1 MTENSPWFWN
11 DAHVSKH
18 WAGTAFRDYSR
29 RTGLDVCLPSF
40 LSNQELIRPQ
50 NLMRKQTK
58 SRKVHESNMII
69 LPIPLYQGSKGLQE
83 EQSGCHHLNLSHWNK
98 SNSGEKKA
106 QKSCTRELW
115 FSYKKDT
122 RMGTTWFPVC
132 IPLGL
137 TKHFKENIII
147 SWLKEHFAKP
157 FSSECKLI
165 QLNQHIESYDSL
177 GFTWSNLPFPPGK
190 STLTSSE

>member
-1 MTENSPWFWN
+1 M
-11 DAHVSKH
+11 V
-18 WAGTAFRDYSR
+18 
-29 RTGLDVCLPSF
+29 
-40 LSNQELIRPQ
+40 
-50 NLMRKQTK
+50 
-58 SRKVHESNMII
+58 
-69 LPIPLYQGSKGLQE
+69 
-83 EQSGCHHLNLSHWNK
+83 
-98 SNSGEKKA
+98 
-106 QKSCTRELW
+106 
-115 FSYKKDT
+115 
-122 RMGTTWFPVC
+122 TTWFPVC

-157 FSSECKLI
+157 FSSECMLI